1 MLHFSFNFHPPRGL
15 PLPVDLVY
23 NSTID
28 NEGANPMKI
37 SNIKRMTLS
46 ALCVALCVVLPIAFH
61 VIPNAGAVL
70 LPMHIPVLL
79 CGLVCG
85 WQYGLLCGILG
96 PLVSS
101 VLTGMPPAAILPG
114 MMVEC
119 GMYGCVGGLMMECI
133 RTGSLYRDLY
143 ISLPVAM
150 LAGRVISGIVNALIL
165 TPGLSFT
172 AWATAS
178 FVTALPGISVQLIML
193 PTLVVALNRAGLVP
207 VRYAAQPMR

>member
-1 MLHFSFNFHPPRGL
+1 MRSSHIKSM
-15 PLPVDLVY
+15 
-23 NSTID
+23 TI
-28 NEGANPMKI
+28 
-37 SNIKRMTLS
+37 T
-46 ALCVALCVVLPIAFH
+46 ALCIALCVVVPMAFH
-61 VIPNAGAVL
+61 VIPNAGAVM

-101 VLTGMPPAAILPG
+101 VLTGMPPAAMLPG

-119 GMYGCVGGLMMECI
+119 GMYGCVGGLMMEYI
-133 RTGSLYRDLY
+133 HTGSLYADLY

-150 LAGRVISGIVNALIL
+150 LMGRVISGIVKALIL

-178 FVTALPGISVQLIML
+178 FVTALPGISIQLILL
-193 PTLVVALNRAGLVP
+193 PTLVVALTRASLIPG
-207 VRYAAQPMR
+207 RYAYRT

>member
-1 MLHFSFNFHPPRGL
+1 MNLS
-15 PLPVDLVY
+15 
-23 NSTID
+23 S
-28 NEGANPMKI
+28 
-37 SNIKRMTLS
+37 IKRLTLT
-46 ALCVALCVVLPIAFH
+46 ALCIALCVVVPMAFH
-61 VIPNAGAVL
+61 VIPNAGAVM

-101 VLTGMPPAAILPG
+101 VMTGMPSAAMLPG

-119 GMYGCVGGLMMECI
+119 GMYGCVGGLLMERI
-133 RTGSLYRDLY
+133 RTGSLYADLY
-143 ISLPVAM
+143 ICLPAAM
-150 LAGRVISGIVNALIL
+150 LAGRVISGVVKALIL

-178 FVTALPGISVQLIML
+178 FVTALPGISIQLILL
-193 PTLVVALNRAGLVP
+193 PTLIVALTRASLIPG
-207 VRYAAQPMR
+207 RYVCARA

>member
-1 MLHFSFNFHPPRGL
+1 
-15 PLPVDLVY
+15 
-23 NSTID
+23 
-28 NEGANPMKI
+28 MKK
-37 SNIKRMTLS
+37 SNIKRMTLT
-46 ALCVALCVVLPIAFH
+46 ALCIALCVVVPMAFH
-61 VIPNAGAVL
+61 VIPNAGQVM

-101 VLTGMPPAAILPG
+101 VLTGMPPAAMLPG

-119 GMYGCVGGLMMECI
+119 GMYGCVGGLMMEYI
-133 RTGSLYRDLY
+133 HTGSLYADLY

-150 LAGRVISGIVNALIL
+150 LMGRVISGIVKALIL

-178 FVTALPGISVQLIML
+178 FVTALPGISIQLILL
-193 PTLVVALNRAGLVP
+193 PTLIVALTRAGLIP
-207 VRYAAQPMR
+207 GRYAYRT

>member
-1 MLHFSFNFHPPRGL
+1 
-15 PLPVDLVY
+15 
-23 NSTID
+23 
-28 NEGANPMKI
+28 MKI
-37 SNIKRMTLS
+37 SPIKRLTLT
-46 ALCVALCVVLPIAFH
+46 ALNVALCVVLPMAFH
-61 VIPNAGAVL
+61 IIPNAGSVM

-101 VLTGMPPAAILPG
+101 VLTAMPPAAILPG

-119 GMYGCVGGLMMECI
+119 GMYGCVGGLMMERV
-133 RTGSLYRDLY
+133 RTGSLYGDLY
-143 ISLPVAM
+143 ICLPVAM
-150 LAGRVISGIVNALIL
+150 LAGRVISGIVKAAIL

-178 FVTALPGISVQLIML
+178 FVTALPGISIQLILL
-193 PTLVVALNRAGLVP
+193 PTLVVALTRANLIPG
-207 VRYAAQPMR
+207 RYERKRMTF

>member
-1 MLHFSFNFHPPRGL
+1 MQYFNKFHPPRGL
-15 PLPVDLVY
+15 PLRSDLFY
-23 NSTID
+23 NIVID
-28 NEGANPMKI
+28 NEGANLMKI
-37 SNIKRMTLS
+37 SNIKRLTLS
-46 ALCVALCVVLPIAFH
+46 ALCVALCVVLPMAFH
-61 VIPNAGAVL
+61 VIPNAGSVM

-119 GMYGCVGGLMMECI
+119 GMYGCVGGLMMERV
-133 RTGSLYRDLY
+133 RTGSLYGDLY
-143 ISLPVAM
+143 ICLPVAM
-150 LAGRVISGIVNALIL
+150 LAGRVISGIVKALIL

-178 FVTALPGISVQLIML
+178 FVTALPGISIQLILL

>member
-1 MLHFSFNFHPPRGL
+1 MNLS
-15 PLPVDLVY
+15 
-23 NSTID
+23 S
-28 NEGANPMKI
+28 
-37 SNIKRMTLS
+37 IKRLTLT
-46 ALCVALCVVLPIAFH
+46 ALCIALCVVVPMAFH
-61 VIPNAGAVL
+61 VIPNAGAVM

-85 WQYGLLCGILG
+85 WQYGLLCGIMG

-101 VLTGMPPAAILPG
+101 VLTGMPPAAMLPG

-119 GMYGCVGGLMMECI
+119 GMYGCVGGLMMDRV
-133 RTGSLYRDLY
+133 RTGRLYADLY

-150 LAGRVISGIVNALIL
+150 LMGRVISGIVKALIL

-178 FVTALPGISVQLIML
+178 FVTALPGISIQLILL
-193 PTLVVALNRAGLVP
+193 PTLIVALTRASLIPG
-207 VRYAAQPMR
+207 RYVCARA

>member
-1 MLHFSFNFHPPRGL
+1 MKLSRIKCL
-15 PLPVDLVY
+15 
-23 NSTID
+23 TI
-28 NEGANPMKI
+28 
-37 SNIKRMTLS
+37 T
-46 ALCVALCVVLPIAFH
+46 ALCVALCVVLPMAFH
-61 VIPNAGAVL
+61 MIPNAGSVM

-85 WQYGLLCGILG
+85 WQYGLLCGVLG

-101 VLTGMPPAAILPG
+101 ILTGMPPAAVLPG

-119 GMYGCVGGLMMECI
+119 GVYGLIGGLLMTWI
-133 RTGSLYRDLY
+133 HTGGLYRDLY
-143 ISLPVAM
+143 ICLPIAM
-150 LAGRVISGIVNALIL
+150 LAGRVISGIVKALIL

>member
-1 MLHFSFNFHPPRGL
+1 
-15 PLPVDLVY
+15 
-23 NSTID
+23 
-28 NEGANPMKI
+28 MKI
-37 SNIKRMTLS
+37 SNIKRMTLT
-46 ALCVALCVVLPIAFH
+46 ALCIALCVVVPMAFH
-61 VIPNAGAVL
+61 VIPNAGAVM

-101 VLTGMPPAAILPG
+101 VLTGMPPAAMLPG

-119 GMYGCVGGLMMECI
+119 GMYGCVGGLMMEYI
-133 RTGSLYRDLY
+133 HTGSLYADLY

-150 LAGRVISGIVNALIL
+150 LMGRVISGIVKALIL

-178 FVTALPGISVQLIML
+178 FVTALPGISIQLILL
-193 PTLVVALNRAGLVP
+193 PTLVVALTRASLIPG
-207 VRYAAQPMR
+207 RYAYRT